1 MKMEKVKGIFFLCH
15 PKGYNGIG
23 GFIMKRRMMTAIPF
37 SLLVVLLFG
46 KTLALTN
53 EEASPIL
60 KELIQTEFRILEI
73 REAPLEGFWEVVTEI
88 GQERTIIYIH
98 KSLRFVIHG
107 QILDRQ
113 TKRNISLDRLKEFRK
128 VNISTLPLENAI
140 PMGQGKRKLY
150 VFTDP
155 QCHFCSQLHEELKQV
170 EDLQTFFFLYPLTP
184 ASYEKAKA
192 VWCSQGK
199 LKALEETYG
208 GMELRPP
215 SCDASPIDKNMQL
228 GKRLL
233 VESTPTLLFQNG
245 KIVEGYTPP
254 DTLGNLLK
262 LNSGLNSDF

>member
-1 MKMEKVKGIFFLCH
+1 
-15 PKGYNGIG
+15 
-23 GFIMKRRMMTAIPF
+23 MMTTILF
-37 SLLVVLLFG
+37 SFLLLLPLS

-60 KELIQTEFRILEI
+60 KEFIKTEFRILEI

-88 GQERTIIYIH
+88 GQERRILYIH
-98 KSLRFVIHG
+98 KNLRFVIHG

-113 TKRNISLDRLKEFRK
+113 VKRNITLDRLKEFRK

-155 QCHFCSQLHEELKQV
+155 QCHFCFQLHEELKRIN
-170 EDLQTFFFLYPLTP
+170 DLQTFFFLYPLTP

-192 VWCSQGK
+192 IWCSQSK
-199 LKALEETYG
+199 LKALEEAYEG
-208 GMELRPP
+208 KELKSL
-215 SCDASPIDKNMQL
+215 SCDTSPIDKNIQL

-245 KIVEGYTPP
+245 KMVEGYMGL
-254 DTLGNLLK
+254 DTLENLLT
-262 LNSGLNSDF
+262 LNSNF

>member
-1 MKMEKVKGIFFLCH
+1 
-15 PKGYNGIG
+15 
-23 GFIMKRRMMTAIPF
+23 MKRMMMTTMLF
-37 SLLVVLLFG
+37 SFLLLLPPG

-60 KELIQTEFRILEI
+60 KEFIKTEFRILEI

-88 GQERTIIYIH
+88 GQERRILYIH
-98 KSLRFVIHG
+98 KNLRFVIHG
-107 QILDRQ
+107 HILDRQ
-113 TKRNISLDRLKEFRK
+113 NKRNITLDRLKDFRK

-155 QCHFCSQLHEELKQV
+155 QCHFCFQLHEELKQIK
-170 EDLQTFFFLYPLTP
+170 DLQTFFFLYPLTP
-184 ASYEKAKA
+184 ASHEKAKA

-199 LKALEETYG
+199 LKALEEAYEG
-208 GMELRPP
+208 KELRSP
-215 SCDASPIDKNMQL
+215 SCDTSPIDKNVQL

-245 KIVEGYTPP
+245 KMTEGYAGL
-254 DTLGNLLK
+254 DTLENLLT
-262 LNSGLNSDF
+262 LNSNF

>member
-1 MKMEKVKGIFFLCH
+1 M
-15 PKGYNGIG
+15 
-23 GFIMKRRMMTAIPF
+23 MMTTILF
-37 SLLVVLLFG
+37 SFLLLLPLS

-60 KELIQTEFRILEI
+60 KEFIKTEFRILEI

-88 GQERTIIYIH
+88 GQERRILYIH
-98 KSLRFVIHG
+98 KNLRFVIHG

-113 TKRNISLDRLKEFRK
+113 VKRNITLDRLKEFRK

-155 QCHFCSQLHEELKQV
+155 QCHFCFQLHEELKRIN
-170 EDLQTFFFLYPLTP
+170 DLQTFFFLYPLTP

-192 VWCSQGK
+192 IWCSQSK
-199 LKALEETYG
+199 LKALEEAYEG
-208 GMELRPP
+208 KELKSL
-215 SCDASPIDKNMQL
+215 SCDTSPIDKNIQL

-233 VESTPTLLFQNG
+233 IESTPTLLFQNG
-245 KIVEGYTPP
+245 KMVEGYMGL
-254 DTLGNLLK
+254 DTLENLLT
-262 LNSGLNSDF
+262 LNSNF